1 MMSVRD
7 PILFIEINNS
17 EFIFIVGDFN
27 QDKNLEL
34 VYKIK
39 IPLKGINEKKISDLK
54 LVSNI
59 IKENVYLIEQ
69 KLNLIFKEI
78 IFVTDCFESFV
89 ISFTGFKKLNG
100 SQLSKDNITY
110 ILNLLKSKIS
120 EVENQ
125 KKIIHIFNSK
135 YILDKKEI
143 DNLPIGLFG
152 NLYSQEISF
161 ILIDNNDYKN
171 IKNVFENCNLKIKR
185 IISKKFLDGVNI
197 INKNSNLE
205 TFLRIQINE
214 NDSELIYFENS
225 ALKLIQ
231 NFKFGSNLILNDI
244 SKVTGLTNDI
254 VKKILLKSK
263 FSNKNLDSE
272 IVEKEFFET
281 QNFRKIRKK
290 LIFDVA
296 KARIEE
302 LSEVIIYKNINVISF
317 LQDNLSIFLKINDQS
332 NLKFFYD
339 CYKKNFSKKDQFPI
353 KFTSDLSLS
362 EIYNSAS
369 RVVQYGWKKE
379 AVPIVQEKK
388 SIISGFFDKI
398 FS

>member
-1 MMSVRD
+1 MSVRG

-17 EFIFIVGDFN
+17 EFKFVAGDLN
-27 QDKNLEL
+27 ENKNLE
-34 VYKIK
+34 VAHIIE
-39 IPLKGINEKKISDLK
+39 IPLQGINDKKISDLK

-69 KLNLIFKEI
+69 KLNFIFKEV
-78 IFVTDCFESFV
+78 IFVSDCFESFV
-89 ISFTGFKKLNG
+89 ISFSGFKKLNG

-135 YILDKKEI
+135 YVLDKKEI
-143 DNLPIGLFG
+143 NNLPIGLFG

-171 IKNVFENCNLKIKR
+171 LNNVFENCNLRIRR

-197 INKNSNLE
+197 IDKNSKLE
-205 TFLRIQINE
+205 TFLNIQINE
-214 NDSELIYFENS
+214 NDTELIYFENS
-225 ALKLIQ
+225 ALKFIQ

-244 SKVTGLTNDI
+244 SKVTGLNNDI
-254 VKKILLKSK
+254 VKKILLNSK
-263 FSNKNLDSE
+263 FSDKNLDSE

-317 LQDNLSIFLKINDQS
+317 LKHNLSIFLKINDQF
-332 NLKFFYD
+332 NLKSFNDY
-339 CYKKNFSKKDQFPI
+339 YKKYFSKKDQFII
-353 KFTSDLSLS
+353 KFTSDLTLS

-388 SIISGFFDKI
+388 SIISRFFDKI
-398 FS
+398 FN

>member
-1 MMSVRD
+1 MTVRE

-17 EFIFIVGDFN
+17 EFKFIVGDLN
-27 QDKNLEL
+27 ENKNFEL
-34 VYKIK
+34 VHKTE
-39 IPLKGINEKKISDLK
+39 IPLQGINNKKISDLE

-69 KLNLIFKEI
+69 KLNFVFKEV
-78 IFVTDCFESFV
+78 IFVTDCFENFT

-135 YILDKKEI
+135 YVLDKKEI
-143 DNLPIGLFG
+143 NNLPIGLFG

-171 IKNVFENCNLKIKR
+171 LNNVFENCNLRIKR

-197 INKNSNLE
+197 INKNLNLE
-205 TFLRIQINE
+205 TFLKIQINE
-214 NDSELIYFENS
+214 NETELIYFENS

-244 SKVTGLTNDI
+244 SKVTGLKNHTI
-254 VKKILLKSK
+254 KKILLDLK
-263 FSNKNLDSE
+263 FSDKNLDTE

-281 QNFRKIRKK
+281 QNYRKIRKK

-302 LSEVIIYKNINVISF
+302 LSEVIIYKNMNVISF
-317 LQDNLSIFLKINDQS
+317 LKDNLSIFLKINDQTNFKCFS
-332 NLKFFYD
+332 D
-339 CYKKNFSKKDQFPI
+339 CYKKNFSKQDQYII

-362 EIYNSAS
+362 EVYSSAS
-369 RVVQYGWKKE
+369 RIVQYGWKKE

-388 SIISGFFDKI
+388 SVISRFFEKI

>member
-1 MMSVRD
+1 MSVRE

-17 EFIFIVGDFN
+17 KFKFVAGDFN
-27 QDKNLEL
+27 ENKNLEL
-34 VYKIK
+34 LHTIE
-39 IPLKGINEKKISDLK
+39 IPLQGINDKKISDLK

-59 IKENVYLIEQ
+59 IKDNVYLIEQ
-69 KLNLIFKEI
+69 KLNFVFKEV
-78 IFVTDCFESFV
+78 IFVTDCFESFA

-100 SQLSKDNITY
+100 SQLSKDNVTY

-135 YILDKKEI
+135 YVLDKKEI

-161 ILIDNNDYKN
+161 ILIDNYDYKN
-171 IKNVFENCNLKIKR
+171 LNNIFENCNLRIKR
-185 IISKKFLDGVNI
+185 IVSKKFLDGVNI
-197 INKNSNLE
+197 INKNLDLE
-205 TFLRIQINE
+205 NFLKIQINE
-214 NDSELIYFENS
+214 NDTELIYFENS

-244 SKVTGLTNDI
+244 SKVTGLSNNT
-254 VKKILLKSK
+254 VKKILLNLK
-263 FSNKNLDSE
+263 FPDKNLNSE
-272 IVEKEFFET
+272 ILEREFFKN

-317 LQDNLSIFLKINDQS
+317 LKNNLSIFLKINDQT
-332 NLKFFYD
+332 NLKCFYEY
-339 CYKKNFSKKDQFPI
+339 YKKNFSKKDQFII
-353 KFTSDLSLS
+353 KFTSDFSFS
-362 EIYNSAS
+362 EIYNSAI
-369 RVVQYGWKKE
+369 RIVHYGWKKE
-379 AVPIVQEKK
+379 ALPIVQEKK
-388 SIISGFFDKI
+388 SIISRFFDKI
-398 FS
+398 FN

>member
-1 MMSVRD
+1 MSVRD

-27 QDKNLEL
+27 QNKNLEL

-339 CYKKNFSKKDQFPI
+339 CYKKNFSKKNQFPI

-379 AVPIVQEKK
+379 ALPIVQEKK

>member
-1 MMSVRD
+1 MSVKE

-17 EFIFIVGDFN
+17 KFKFVVGDFN
-27 QDKNLEL
+27 ENKSLEL
-34 VYKIK
+34 VHTID
-39 IPLKGINEKKISDLK
+39 IPLQGINDKKISDSK

-59 IKENVYLIEQ
+59 IKENIFLIER
-69 KLNLIFKEI
+69 KLNFVFKEA
-78 IFVTDCFESFV
+78 IFVADCFESFA
-89 ISFTGFKKLNG
+89 ISFSGFKKLNG
-100 SQLSKDNITY
+100 SQLKKDNITY
-110 ILNLLKSKIS
+110 ILNLLMSKIS

-135 YILDKKEI
+135 YVLDKKEI
-143 DNLPIGLFG
+143 NNLPIGLFG

-171 IKNVFENCNLKIKR
+171 LNYVFENCNLRIKK

-197 INKNSNLE
+197 INKNLNLE
-205 TFLRIQINE
+205 TFLKIQINE
-214 NDSELIYFENS
+214 NDTELIYFENS
-225 ALKLIQ
+225 ALKFVQ

-244 SKVTGLTNDI
+244 SKVTGLSNDTI
-254 VKKILLKSK
+254 KKILLSFE
-263 FSNKNLDSE
+263 FSDKNLDLE
-272 IVEKEFFET
+272 IVEKEFFKS

-317 LQDNLSIFLKINDQS
+317 LQGNLSIFLKINDLS
-332 NLKFFYD
+332 HSKCFYD
-339 CYKKNFSKKDQFPI
+339 CFKKNFSKNEQFI
-353 KFTSDLSLS
+353 TNFISDLSSS
-362 EIYNSAS
+362 EIYNSAIS
-369 RVVQYGWKKE
+369 IVQYGWKKE

-388 SIISGFFDKI
+388 SIISRLFDKI

>member
-1 MMSVRD
+1 MLVRE

-17 EFIFIVGDFN
+17 EFKFVAGNFN
-27 QDKNLEL
+27 ENKNLEL
-34 VYKIK
+34 VHTIE
-39 IPLKGINEKKISDLK
+39 IPLQGINNKKISDLK

-69 KLNLIFKEI
+69 KINFVFKEV
-78 IFVTDCFESFV
+78 IFVADCFESFA
-89 ISFTGFKKLNG
+89 INFTGFKKLNG

-135 YILDKKEI
+135 YVLDKKEI

-171 IKNVFENCNLKIKR
+171 LNHVFENCNLRIKR

-197 INKNSNLE
+197 IYKNLNLE
-205 TFLRIQINE
+205 TFLKIQINE
-214 NDSELIYFENS
+214 NDTELIYFENS

-244 SKVTGLTNDI
+244 SKVTGLNSDI
-254 VKKILLKSK
+254 VKKILLNFK
-263 FSNKNLDSE
+263 FSEKNLESE
-272 IVEKEFFET
+272 FVEKEFFENL
-281 QNFRKIRKK
+281 NFRKIRKK

-302 LSEVIIYKNINVISF
+302 LSEVIIYKNVNVIRF
-317 LQDNLSIFLKINDQS
+317 LHDNLSIFLKINDQS
-332 NLKFFYD
+332 NLKCFSD
-339 CYKKNFSKKDQFPI
+339 CYEKNFSKKDQFII
-353 KFTSDLSLS
+353 KFISDLPLS
-362 EIYNSAS
+362 EVYGFAS

-379 AVPIVQEKK
+379 ALPIVQERK
-388 SIISGFFDKI
+388 SIISRFFDKI